1 MRGEYGFYDSVDFT
15 KERLGQHKSYEPVK
29 TYMAHH
35 QGLIINSINN
45 IVNKD
50 ILKRRFMSNPE
61 IKAVEILLNE
71 RMPESVVLS
80 KEKTKKMPKG
90 KYVNKYDDREII
102 YTKENDF
109 KRINAISSED
119 KELCTGLSC
128 FGDAAQTMA
137 AVSELIIQNDKEGI
151 AKDAVSIVVPDA
163 SVYVPLEEL
172 IDFEQEIERLAKE
185 ENRLTKEIA
194 RAEGMLN
201 NERFV
206 SKAPKSKVQEE
217 KEKLETYRQ
226 MMAEVQDRLNGLKAR

>member
-1 MRGEYGFYDSVDFT
+1 MFS
-15 KERLGQHKSYEPVK
+15 
-29 TYMAHH
+29 A
-35 QGLIINSINN
+35 
-45 IVNKD
+45 
-50 ILKRRFMSNPE
+50 
-61 IKAVEILLNE
+61 KAL
-71 RMPESVVLS
+71 
-80 KEKTKKMPKG
+80 
-90 KYVNKYDDREII
+90 
-102 YTKENDF
+102 
-109 KRINAISSED
+109 
-119 KELCTGLSC
+119 
-128 FGDAAQTMA
+128 Q
-137 AVSELIIQNDKEGI
+137 
-151 AKDAVSIVVPDA
+151 IVVPDA